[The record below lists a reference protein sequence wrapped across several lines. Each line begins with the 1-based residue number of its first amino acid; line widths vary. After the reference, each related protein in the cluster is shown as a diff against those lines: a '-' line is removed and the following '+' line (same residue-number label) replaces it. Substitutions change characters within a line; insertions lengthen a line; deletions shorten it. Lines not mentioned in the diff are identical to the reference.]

1 MSFPIAARFTHPDYG
16 YAADQAL
23 AAEHLE
29 VGKVYL
35 VISLEVGRSSSVL
48 HLWDFPALEFN
59 TVQFD
64 AADWPDDDGEATP

>member
-16 YAADQAL
+16 YAADQKT
-23 AAEHLE
+23 AAEHLT

-35 VISLEVGRSSSVL
+35 ISSLEVGRSSSAL
-48 HLWDFPALEFN
+48 HLRDFPLVEFN

-64 AADWPDDDGEATP
+64 AAQWPDDDGEGTP